1 MWASDGHHRT
11 YRNMGFISPVIVTG
25 GCWHI
30 LTHSGVTHL
39 TQRPAIAIL
48 TDTLEV
54 EDSIHAMAV
63 LARRLAVFPDA
74 VVDLCARVAATQAV
88 QPLADP
94 CRRLSPRP

>member
-1 MWASDGHHRT
+1 MHG
-11 YRNMGFISPVIVTG
+11 
-25 GCWHI
+25 
-30 LTHSGVTHL
+30 THL

-63 LARRLAVFPDA
+63 LARRRAIFPDA

-88 QPLADP
+88 QPLADL
-94 CRRLSPRP
+94 CRRLSPPSLISLVVSVDVKHHVY